1 MDKDCKDCIDR
12 TIVNRSDGITYK
24 FNAKEIYFGQ
34 TEGDILTLYEKE
46 NGQIIVV
53 TDDKFYNQMRVE
65 IFNDLLSF
73 KKEFFKPDEKFS
85 WFSIK
90 NFKWFK
96 ESLLRKKFFPKKLK
110 NYEYISRIYHY
121 CFLSF

>member
-1 MDKDCKDCIDR
+1 MDKDCKDYCKDCTDW
-12 TIVNRSDGITYK
+12 TIVNRSDGIIYK

-53 TDDKFYNQMRVE
+53 ADDKFYNQMRVE
-65 IFNDLLSF
+65 TFNDLLSF

-96 ESLLRKKFFPKKLK
+96 ESLLRKNVLPEEIKEL
-110 NYEYISRIYHY
+110 
-121 CFLSF
+121 

>member
-96 ESLLRKKFFPKKLK
+96 ESLLCKKVLPEEIKEL
-110 NYEYISRIYHY
+110 
-121 CFLSF
+121 

>member
-90 NFKWFK
+90 NFKWVK
-96 ESLLRKKFFPKKLK
+96 ESLLRKKVLPEEI
-110 NYEYISRIYHY
+110 N
-121 CFLSF
+121 

>member
-1 MDKDCKDCIDR
+1 MDKDCKDCINR

-53 TDDKFYNQMRVE
+53 ADDKFYNQMRVE

-96 ESLLRKKFFPKKLK
+96 ESLLRKKVLPEEIKEL
-110 NYEYISRIYHY
+110 
-121 CFLSF
+121 

>member
-1 MDKDCKDCIDR
+1 MNKDCIDQ
-12 TIVNRSDGITYK
+12 TIVNRSNGITYK

-96 ESLLRKKFFPKKLK
+96 ESLLRKKVLPEEIKEL
-110 NYEYISRIYHY
+110 
-121 CFLSF
+121 

>member
-1 MDKDCKDCIDR
+1 MNKDCKDCIDR

-96 ESLLRKKFFPKKLK
+96 ESLLRKKVLPEEIKEL
-110 NYEYISRIYHY
+110 
-121 CFLSF
+121 

>member
-1 MDKDCKDCIDR
+1 MDKDCKDCINR

-96 ESLLRKKFFPKKLK
+96 ESLLRKKVFPEEIKEL
-110 NYEYISRIYHY
+110 
-121 CFLSF
+121 

>member
-46 NGQIIVV
+46 NDQIIVV

-96 ESLLRKKFFPKKLK
+96 ESLLRKKVLPEEIKEL
-110 NYEYISRIYHY
+110 
-121 CFLSF
+121 

>member
-1 MDKDCKDCIDR
+1 MDKDRKGCIDR

-96 ESLLRKKFFPKKLK
+96 ESLLRKKVLPEEIKEL
-110 NYEYISRIYHY
+110 
-121 CFLSF
+121 

>member
-1 MDKDCKDCIDR
+1 MDKDCKDCIDW

-34 TEGDILTLYEKE
+34 TEGDTLTLYEKE

-96 ESLLRKKFFPKKLK
+96 ESLLCKKVLPEEIKEL
-110 NYEYISRIYHY
+110 
-121 CFLSF
+121 

>member
-1 MDKDCKDCIDR
+1 MNKDCIDR

-24 FNAKEIYFGQ
+24 FNAKEIYFGS

-65 IFNDLLSF
+65 TFNDLLSF
-73 KKEFFKPDEKFS
+73 KKEFFKSEKKFS
-85 WFSIK
+85 WFNIR
-90 NFKWFK
+90 NHKWFK
-96 ESLLRKKFFPKKLK
+96 ESLLCKKVLPEEIKEL
-110 NYEYISRIYHY
+110 
-121 CFLSF
+121 

>member
-1 MDKDCKDCIDR
+1 MDKDCKDCINR

-90 NFKWFK
+90 
-96 ESLLRKKFFPKKLK
+96 KLQMV
-110 NYEYISRIYHY
+110 
-121 CFLSF
+121 

>member
-34 TEGDILTLYEKE
+34 TEGDTLTLYKKE

-96 ESLLRKKFFPKKLK
+96 ESLLRKKVLPEEIKEL
-110 NYEYISRIYHY
+110 
-121 CFLSF
+121 

>member
-90 NFKWFK
+90 
-96 ESLLRKKFFPKKLK
+96 KLQMV
-110 NYEYISRIYHY
+110 
-121 CFLSF
+121 

>member
-53 TDDKFYNQMRVE
+53 TDDKFYNQIRVE

-96 ESLLRKKFFPKKLK
+96 ESLLRKKVLPEEIKEL
-110 NYEYISRIYHY
+110 
-121 CFLSF
+121 

>member
-1 MDKDCKDCIDR
+1 MNKDCIDR

-96 ESLLRKKFFPKKLK
+96 ESLLRKKVLPEEIKEL
-110 NYEYISRIYHY
+110 
-121 CFLSF
+121 

>member
-34 TEGDILTLYEKE
+34 TEGDILTLYKKE

-96 ESLLRKKFFPKKLK
+96 ESLLRKKVLPEEIKEL
-110 NYEYISRIYHY
+110 
-121 CFLSF
+121 

>member
-96 ESLLRKKFFPKKLK
+96 ESLLRKKV
-110 NYEYISRIYHY
+110 
-121 CFLSF
+121 LSEEIKEL

>member
-90 NFKWFK
+90 KFKWFK
-96 ESLLRKKFFPKKLK
+96 ESLLRKKVLPEEIKEL
-110 NYEYISRIYHY
+110 
-121 CFLSF
+121 

>member
-65 IFNDLLSF
+65 TFNDLPEEI
-73 KKEFFKPDEKFS
+73 KE
-85 WFSIK
+85 
-90 NFKWFK
+90 
-96 ESLLRKKFFPKKLK
+96 L
-110 NYEYISRIYHY
+110 
-121 CFLSF
+121 

>member
-1 MDKDCKDCIDR
+1 MNKDCIDW
-12 TIVNRSDGITYK
+12 TIVNRSNGITYK
-24 FNAKEIYFGQ
+24 FNAKEIYFGS
-34 TEGDILTLYEKE
+34 TEEGTLTLYEKK

-53 TDDKFYNQMRVE
+53 ADDKFYNNMRVE
-65 IFNDLLSF
+65 IFDDLLSF

-96 ESLLRKKFFPKKLK
+96 ESLLRKKVLPEEIKEL
-110 NYEYISRIYHY
+110 
-121 CFLSF
+121 

>member
-1 MDKDCKDCIDR
+1 MNEDYTDW
-12 TIVNRSDGITYK
+12 TIVNRSDGIIYK
-24 FNAKEIYFGQ
+24 FNAKEIYFGS
-34 TEGDILTLYEKE
+34 TEKDTLTLYEKK

-53 TDDKFYNQMRVE
+53 ADDKFYNNMRVE

-73 KKEFFKPDEKFS
+73 KKEFFKSDEKFS

-96 ESLLRKKFFPKKLK
+96 ESLLRKKVLPKEIKEL
-110 NYEYISRIYHY
+110 
-121 CFLSF
+121 

>member
-96 ESLLRKKFFPKKLK
+96 ESLLRKKVLPKEIKEL
-110 NYEYISRIYHY
+110 
-121 CFLSF
+121 

>member
-65 IFNDLLSF
+65 TFNDLLSF

-96 ESLLRKKFFPKKLK
+96 ENLLRKKVLPEEIKEL
-110 NYEYISRIYHY
+110 
-121 CFLSF
+121 

>member
-53 TDDKFYNQMRVE
+53 TDDKFYNQMRME

-96 ESLLRKKFFPKKLK
+96 ESLLRKKVLPEEIKEL
-110 NYEYISRIYHY
+110 
-121 CFLSF
+121 